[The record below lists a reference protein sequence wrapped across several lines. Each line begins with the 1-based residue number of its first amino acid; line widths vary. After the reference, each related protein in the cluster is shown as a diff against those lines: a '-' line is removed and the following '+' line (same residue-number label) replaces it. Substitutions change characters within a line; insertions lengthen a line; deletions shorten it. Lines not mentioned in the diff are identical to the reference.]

1 MLVKKHLMAMVMVA
15 MAAMAT
21 MVEKEEMETSQRQEL
36 MQEAI
41 VKLEDQMAVH
51 L

>member
-1 MLVKKHLMAMVMVA
+1 MVVMVVMVA

-21 MVEKEEMETSQRQEL
+21 MVEKEEMETFQRQEL
-36 MQEAI
+36 MQEVT
-41 VKLEDQMAVH
+41 VKLEDQMAAR